1 MLEPATAPLVLA
13 IASRDCLAK
22 HTDKQREL
30 TKPGY
35 EGVSVYLGLM
45 QTLIHCS
52 DEDLWLTS
60 SELGWSD
67 FLEKKMD
74 TFHVVQIY
82 KWTTI
87 PIPIPS

>member
-52 DEDLWLTS
+52 DEDLWPTS
-60 SELGWSD
+60 HVYPNCPCPPIAG
-67 FLEKKMD
+67 LE
-74 TFHVVQIY
+74 H
-82 KWTTI
+82 
-87 PIPIPS
+87 